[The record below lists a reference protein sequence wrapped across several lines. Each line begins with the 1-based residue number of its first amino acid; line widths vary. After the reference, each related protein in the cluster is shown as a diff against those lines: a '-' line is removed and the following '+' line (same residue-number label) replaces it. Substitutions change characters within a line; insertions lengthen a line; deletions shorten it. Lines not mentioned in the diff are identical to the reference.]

1 MLLLDGDVTLPSGQ
15 TVTATGTF
23 TNSTVSSL
31 LNVTGNADLGSD
43 ASDTVT
49 FNALV
54 DSNIIP
60 NADNSKDLGSS
71 SNRWRHIYAHDITI
85 TDDFNIGD
93 DLNVT
98 GALDVDGGATVNT
111 LTVTGA
117 TSLVGA
123 VDIDGA
129 ITRDGGTV
137 LFDTD
142 GVLKSSINC
151 YRCDSFRK
159 ISKHSYRSYSRYS
172 V

>member
-1 MLLLDGDVTLPSGQ
+1 M
-15 TVTATGTF
+15 
-23 TNSTVSSL
+23 
-31 LNVTGNADLGSD
+31 
-43 ASDTVT
+43 
-49 FNALV
+49 V

-60 NADNSKDLGSS
+60 NADNQKDLGSS

-142 GVLKSSINC
+142 GVLNSASIATGSIASAKLAN
-151 YRCDSFRK
+151 
-159 ISKHSYRSYSRYS
+159 IVTGATVGTASRIP
-172 V
+172 VFTFNNKGQITATGANGGVQTFARWQH